1 VHETMGLLGAKRR
14 VMEQVKGKDP
24 KQIGFWF
31 LSKSLTL
38 LKESQV
44 PKIDVLKYIEENY
57 T

>member
-1 VHETMGLLGAKRR
+1 MGLLGAKRR

-57 T
+57 KSTE